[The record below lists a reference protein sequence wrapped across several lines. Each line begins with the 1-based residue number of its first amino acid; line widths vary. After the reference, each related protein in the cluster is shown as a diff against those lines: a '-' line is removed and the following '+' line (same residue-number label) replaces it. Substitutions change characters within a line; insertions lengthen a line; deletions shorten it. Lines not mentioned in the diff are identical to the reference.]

1 MCFYETTET
10 KIFKS
15 ELARLEQEGVLGKTD
30 ISNSSTDNKYL
41 PKNSL
46 IHVTSHPFP
55 YFVRNKEKAV
65 LLFYSP
71 SLN

>member
-46 IHVTSHPFP
+46 IHVTSHPFT
-55 YFVRNKEKAV
+55 
-65 LLFYSP
+65 
-71 SLN
+71 